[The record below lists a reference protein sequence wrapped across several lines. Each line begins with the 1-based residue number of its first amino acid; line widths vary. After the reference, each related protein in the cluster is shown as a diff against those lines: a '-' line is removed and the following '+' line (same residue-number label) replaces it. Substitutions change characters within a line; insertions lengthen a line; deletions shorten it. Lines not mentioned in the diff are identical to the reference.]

1 MTKEELASALNGRQY
16 TSEISDREEQMAKE
30 SGLLVLFGA
39 SDDLCELRGA
49 INDELSAYNGCTLL
63 IGPDGNLLQEIDRD
77 DEEVLKRHGL
87 FVALAERRKSAIK
100 IDCKWCATKE
110 YSWTFE
116 TESPHAAFDVLEDD
130 DKFCRGIVIDLK
142 EAARQLT
149 GRRETER
156 EVTLRLGD
164 R

>member
-1 MTKEELASALNGRQY
+1 MTKEEFSCDLERSPIYIRNLRPRRTDGQGERPRSCSSALPMISANCAARST
-16 TSEISDREEQMAKE
+16 TSCQPTTAARCS
-30 SGLLVLFGA
+30 SGLMATF
-39 SDDLCELRGA
+39 CK
-49 INDELSAYNGCTLL
+49 
-63 IGPDGNLLQEIDRD
+63 QIDRD

-130 DKFCRGIVIDLK
+130 DKFLPRHRD
-142 EAARQLT
+142 
-149 GRRETER
+149 
-156 EVTLRLGD
+156 
-164 R
+164 